1 MQQALDEVD
10 PNTIVRCWCKVGV
23 HLSGEECNDADDP
36 FAGEELLALDR
47 LIYQVQDP
55 TDEPDGIPPKEY
67 INDDNVPCVQP
78 LIDVDNNEWRK
89 EVRNELLENF
99 RAESNESV
107 CERDEDPFAVDHRDD
122 KFDLPLREPKFK
134 WVEEVLAAVDE
145 VAVFTEFHGNE
156 KLVQATSNVS
166 TLLTTMRESSLKQ
179 TTMDSFISKLE
190 KQWRVWNGQCT
201 LLTEGIHSQKRKTN
215 GMNTHVI

>member
-1 MQQALDEVD
+1 MPQAIQCHAPYHPKEMTGMFSNITVAFLPRNTTSRTQCLDAGVIKNWKVKFRRKLLRCVCSKIGHAKKASDVVKSVNLQAIRWMQQALDEVD

-134 WVEEVLAAVDE
+134 
-145 VAVFTEFHGNE
+145 
-156 KLVQATSNVS
+156 
-166 TLLTTMRESSLKQ
+166 
-179 TTMDSFISKLE
+179 
-190 KQWRVWNGQCT
+190 
-201 LLTEGIHSQKRKTN
+201 
-215 GMNTHVI
+215 